1 MLLTK
6 VRDKSSEAVR
16 LEEEAKNITVS
27 HSTLYV
33 VGNG

>member
-6 VRDKSSEAVR
+6 VRDKSEAVR